1 MTYWFS
7 QRFFSLLIAVYV
19 FTCLS
24 FELNLVNHL
33 KTLLNLFLVFFCSIF
48 CHEVTD
54 VDKNMSVNSR
64 VISSKYMTHRRSI
77 HVYSHILK
85 SEVVLSVPLI
95 VSVLLI
101 FFEARQVYAWNK
113 ISNFLG
119 DAEHVKLMIQRWL
132 AVVGVCVAL
141 GDADTCTVGPWDCV
155 RGSWTGKLTA
165 LTRWLQT
172 WETPQGMV
180 YLAQSWC
187 FGLSLVT
194 GFSCIFAYC
203 SKVEVNFHEELG
215 EVKDFVVFF
224 SSSLDDLEVDN
235 GSGGVSDRSHVHYRP
250 LSSSE
255 AMASSRDGLDLPT
268 SLPPKVFD
276 PVSVWIVFL
285 LSKSLKLWEKRLKL
299 KEKDE
304 FPAGSPSLSRDHS
317 HWIVKLKLGV
327 AELGTCH
334 GKKVSIRDLPQL

>member
-1 MTYWFS
+1 MLLQAVNHSFQTLWWRDHELALAGSRPHSSCKTLILLSSLSAPSCSGTLSHKIVSTCLTYWFS
-7 QRFFSLLIAVYV
+7 QRFFSLLVAVYV
-19 FTCLS
+19 FRCLS

-54 VDKNMSVNSR
+54 VDKNVSVNSR
-64 VISSKYMTHRRSI
+64 VISSKYTHVHSI
-77 HVYSHILK
+77 HVYSRILK

-113 ISNFLG
+113 ISHFLG

-132 AVVGVCVAL
+132 AVVGVCVVL

-180 YLAQSWC
+180 YLA
-187 FGLSLVT
+187 
-194 GFSCIFAYC
+194 
-203 SKVEVNFHEELG
+203 
-215 EVKDFVVFF
+215 
-224 SSSLDDLEVDN
+224 
-235 GSGGVSDRSHVHYRP
+235 
-250 LSSSE
+250 
-255 AMASSRDGLDLPT
+255 
-268 SLPPKVFD
+268 
-276 PVSVWIVFL
+276 
-285 LSKSLKLWEKRLKL
+285 
-299 KEKDE
+299 
-304 FPAGSPSLSRDHS
+304 
-317 HWIVKLKLGV
+317 
-327 AELGTCH
+327 
-334 GKKVSIRDLPQL
+334 